1 MKADFADIL
10 HDKAAES
17 MMQAFGRHHRKKEGG
32 AHRKS
37 TADLREWQ
45 EAEFRPDGKTEGHSR
60 CGAGAPFLLE
70 KWTMKRLKDRI
81 ADRSEPYDDN
91 RLYLSRA
98 HDCSEAA
105 RGRALDAAETLL
117 ALAAAGK
124 LDATD
129 LRIIEERS
137 RSPMPS
143 LREVADVVLL
153 DVANVL
159 RRTQRVKRLM
169 QIEIRRISALSRNN
183 PSL

>member
-1 MKADFADIL
+1 
-10 HDKAAES
+10 
-17 MMQAFGRHHRKKEGG
+17 
-32 AHRKS
+32 
-37 TADLREWQ
+37 
-45 EAEFRPDGKTEGHSR
+45 
-60 CGAGAPFLLE
+60 
-70 KWTMKRLKDRI
+70 MKRLKDRI
-81 ADRSEPYDDN
+81 TDRSEPYDDN
-91 RLYLSRA
+91 RLYPGQT

-105 RGRALDAAETLL
+105 KGLALAAAETLL

-143 LREVADVVLL
+143 LREVANVVLL

-169 QIEIRRISALSRNN
+169 KAELRRISALSRNN